1 MQALWVA
8 LPAVLFVVDPIGVV
22 PLFVA
27 MTTKSSP
34 EKCAATARTACITAG
49 SLLIFFALF
58 GGFIF
63 RAFGVSLAA
72 FRVAGGLVLILTA
85 LDMLRAKPASTKTSP
100 EETTEGMEQEDIA
113 IVPLAMPLL
122 AGPGALATVMTL
134 MGQYGTTIEGAAAVL
149 VSIAITTVIAYA
161 LLRSANTVRKVLR
174 ATGIAILE
182 RVFGLILAAVAVQ
195 FIVEGGRVLLEK

>member
-1 MQALWVA
+1 MNALWVS

-22 PLFVA
+22 PIFVA
-27 MTTKSSP
+27 MTTRATA
-34 EKCAATARTACITAG
+34 EKCLATARTACFTAG
-49 SLLIFFALF
+49 ALLIFFALF

-63 RAFGVSLAA
+63 RMFGVSLAA

-85 LDMLRAKPASTKTSP
+85 LDMLRAKPASTRTSP

-134 MGQYGTTIEGAAAVL
+134 MGQYGNTLEGSLSVLLSIVLTTL
-149 VSIAITTVIAYA
+149 VAY
-161 LLRSANTVRKVLR
+161 LVLRSANVIRRVLR

-195 FIVEGGRVLLEK
+195 FVFEGGKALLER

>member
-1 MQALWVA
+1 MDALWVA
-8 LPAVLFVVDPIGVV
+8 FPAVLFVVDPIGVV
-22 PLFVA
+22 PIFVA
-27 MTTKSSP
+27 MTTKSSR
-34 EKCAATARTACITAG
+34 EKCLSTARTACLTAG

-63 RAFGVSLAA
+63 RMFGVSLAA

-85 LDMLRAKPASTKTSP
+85 LDMLRAKPASTRTSP
-100 EETTEGMEQEDIA
+100 EETNEGMEQDDIA

-134 MGQYGTTIEGAAAVL
+134 MGQYGNTVDGAASVL
-149 VSIAITTVIAYA
+149 VSILLTSAIAY
-161 LLRSANTVRKVLR
+161 LVLRSANVIRRVLR

-195 FIVEGGRVLLEK
+195 FVFEGGRALLER